1 MPSAFPLR
9 SLACSISAVVAL
21 TCLPMPS
28 ALAAAEEFVAPVQMV
43 QQINSKSIAVAEFTN
58 DTGEPRFDYLKKAF
72 AESLMTKLARRPEL
86 SFVERSQLDKAIKE
100 IGFGQTAFADGAKA
114 AQIGK
119 MAGANALVTGSLIK
133 AGDRF
138 EINVRMID
146 VETAKVLV
154 SESHAFKSENEAF
167 PAVDYLAL
175 LIPRKLGLYV
185 SDQEIDMARTQLR
198 GGAVNANNDWMMWV
212 WIGGGVVVTAGIIT
226 AVVLANR
233 QTNVNQVVNIGERI
247 QDRRDNT
254 SATQFNMPMLSF

>member
-1 MPSAFPLR
+1 
-9 SLACSISAVVAL
+9 
-21 TCLPMPS
+21 
-28 ALAAAEEFVAPVQMV
+28 
-43 QQINSKSIAVAEFTN
+43 
-58 DTGEPRFDYLKKAF
+58 
-72 AESLMTKLARRPEL
+72 
-86 SFVERSQLDKAIKE
+86 
-100 IGFGQTAFADGAKA
+100 
-114 AQIGK
+114 

-167 PAVDYLAL
+167 PAVDYLSL

-185 SDQEIDMARTQLR
+185 SDQEIDMARNQLR
-198 GGAVNANNDWMMWV
+198 GGTVTANNDWMMWV

-233 QTNVNQVVNIGERI
+233 QSNVSQVVNVGSNGS
-247 QDRRDNT
+247 NT
-254 SATQFNMPMLSF
+254 NSFTQLNMPMMSF

>member
-1 MPSAFPLR
+1 MKYALPLR
-9 SLACSISAVVAL
+9 SLACSLSAVLAL

-28 ALAAAEEFVAPVQMV
+28 ALATEGEFVAQIRIA
-43 QQINSKSIAVAEFTN
+43 QQINNKSIAVAEFTN

-167 PAVDYLAL
+167 PAVDYLSL

-185 SDQEIDMARTQLR
+185 SDQEIDMARNQLR
-198 GGAVNANNDWMMWV
+198 GGTVTANNDWMMWV
-212 WIGGGVVVTAGIIT
+212 WIGGGVVVI
-226 AVVLANR
+226 ANR
-233 QTNVNQVVNIGERI
+233 M
-247 QDRRDNT
+247 
-254 SATQFNMPMLSF
+254 SAKSSMLAAMAATQTALPNSICQ